1 MSAAVL
7 SPESAPTDTSDPRR
21 RRGMQILMS
30 VALLLIAVSMVA
42 ITSLA
47 VFTDTETVTGNSF
60 TTGTVDIAAT
70 PAIAVVTMPAMAP
83 GDQVTAPLTVDNLGT
98 LDLRY
103 AVTSTT
109 TEDTLA
115 AALVLTIKT
124 GVTTC
129 TNAAWTADGTVEY
142 TGILGT
148 LATSPIIGNIAQGF
162 QAGDRTLAPAGS
174 EILCV
179 NVSLPLAATTGMG
192 TTTTATLTFDAEQTI
207 NNP

>member
-1 MSAAVL
+1 MSTQTATV
-7 SPESAPTDTSDPRR
+7 PRQTGPTPRR
-21 RRGMQILMS
+21 PRVLRILLS
-30 VALLLIAVSMVA
+30 IALLLIAAGMVA

-70 PAIAVVTMPAMAP
+70 PAIAVVTMPAIAP
-83 GDQVTAPLTVDNLGT
+83 GDQVTAPLTVDNNGT

-109 TEDTLA
+109 TENVLA
-115 AALVLTIKT
+115 GELVLTVKS

-129 TNAAWTADGTVEY
+129 TNGGWTADGATLYSGV
-142 TGILGT
+142 LGSV
-148 LATSPIIGNIAQGF
+148 ATTPLIGSNAQG
-162 QAGDRTLAPAGS
+162 ADLGDRTLAPGGG
-174 EILCV
+174 EVLCV
-179 NVSLPLAATTGMG
+179 NVTLPLATTAGQG
-192 TTTTATLTFDAEQTI
+192 TTTTATFTFDAEQTI

>member
-1 MSAAVL
+1 MPAPAAVL
-7 SPESAPTDTSDPRR
+7 PAAQADPRHNR
-21 RRGMQILMS
+21 SLQLLLTA
-30 VALLLIAVSMVA
+30 ALLLIALA
-42 ITSLA
+42 AITITSLA
-47 VFTDTETVTGNSF
+47 VFTDTETVTGNTF

-70 PAIAVVTMPAMAP
+70 PATAVVTMPAMAP

-103 AVTSTT
+103 AVTSAT

-115 AALVLTIKT
+115 GELVLTLKS

-129 TNAAWTADGTVEY
+129 DNTNWTADGTIEY

-148 LATSPIIGNIAQGF
+148 IATSAIIGDNTQGAD
-162 QAGDRTLAPAGS
+162 AGDRTLAPGGS
-174 EILCV
+174 EVLCV
-179 NVSLPLAATTGMG
+179 NVTLPLATTAGQG
-192 TTTTATLTFDAEQTI
+192 TTSTATLTFDAEQTI